1 LIIVEFKGMSCGKD
15 ELGRKLGVKAE
26 KLTPSEPWY
35 TMFPL
40 AEVEA
45 SCWQYVQVRHKTV
58 EFN

>member
-1 LIIVEFKGMSCGKD
+1 MSCGKD